1 MAKHSFPWLLV
12 RSFRFQRKHPTT
24 GFTLLELL
32 ISVFIGGIITSTLL
46 YSVVELLRVN
56 QRESSRA
63 ETQREMQLAMDYIS
77 SELRQAVFVYDG
89 RCLSGPGNFVLNG
102 CPGVTSFLPN
112 AINTQPAGAGVGT
125 TPVLAFWR
133 VDQLPQVL
141 INLCAANASS
151 LSNDVSPISGV
162 PCLSRRTYSLVVYYL
177 DTTNDNS
184 TWSGRARLKRYA
196 LTQFTATGTPNP
208 GWVDPTTTNN
218 NFLGWPFEATGIN
231 LQTAARFSD
240 GITVNPHVLTGA
252 IQLGSAPVLVDFV
265 DRPTTQNSTATACPG
280 DSVAAGSLPRFVRS
294 PSDVTAPNITS
305 FYACVRGGGF
315 MDATGNPNNS
325 GTPSNTGGRNQETA
339 IFLRGNAA
347 GRAGVPLTAN
357 VVFDLQTRVLSR
369 GSFEKSPAP
378 Q

>member
-46 YSVVELLRVN
+46 YSVVELLKVN

-77 SELRQAVFVYDG
+77 AELRQAVFVYDG
-89 RCLSGPGNFVLNG
+89 SCLTGTGAFAANA
-102 CPGVTSFLPN
+102 CPGITSFLPT
-112 AINTQPAGAGVGT
+112 AINTQPAGAAAGT

-141 INLCAANASS
+141 INLCAANSAN
-151 LSNDVSPISGV
+151 LNLATNPNPPAGINGV

-177 DTTNDNS
+177 DTTNAGN

-196 LTQFTATGTPNP
+196 LTQFTATGAPNT

-218 NFLGWPFEATGIN
+218 NFLGWPYAATGTN
-231 LQTAARFSD
+231 LQTQGTLSD
-240 GITVNPHVLTGA
+240 GSANPYAGA
-252 IQLGSAPVLVDFV
+252 IAGQAVTPPVLVDFV
-265 DRPTTQNSTATACPG
+265 DDPTTTGSTATACPG
-280 DSVAAGSLPRFVRS
+280 DSVAAGSLPPFVRS
-294 PSDVTAPNITS
+294 PSGLTVTS

-315 MDATGNPNNS
+315 TA
-325 GTPSNTGGRNQETA
+325 GTQNNTGGRNQETA
-339 IFLRGNAA
+339 VFLRGNAA
-347 GRAGVPLTAN
+347 GRAGVPLTAK

>member
-1 MAKHSFPWLLV
+1 MAKHSFPWLLA
-12 RSFRFQRKHPTT
+12 RSFRSQRKHPTT

-46 YSVVELLRVN
+46 YSVVELLKVN

-77 SELRQAVFVYDG
+77 AELRQAVFVYDG
-89 RCLSGPGNFVLNG
+89 SCLTGTGTFAADA
-102 CPGVTSFLPN
+102 CPGVTNFLPT
-112 AINTQPAGAGVGT
+112 AINTQPTGTAAGT

-133 VDQLPQVL
+133 VDPLPQVL
-141 INLCAANASS
+141 INLCAANAAN
-151 LSNDVSPISGV
+151 LNLTTNPNPPAGINGV

-177 DTTNDNS
+177 DTTNTGG
-184 TWSGRARLKRYA
+184 TWAGRARLKRYA
-196 LTQFTATGTPNP
+196 LTQFTATGAPNT

-218 NFLGWPFEATGIN
+218 KFLGWPYEATGNN
-231 LQTAARFSD
+231 LQTAGTLSD
-240 GITVNPHVLTGA
+240 GSTNPYAGAIAGVAVNP
-252 IQLGSAPVLVDFV
+252 PVLVDFV
-265 DRPTTQNSTATACPG
+265 DTPVTPGSTATACPG
-280 DSVAAGSLPRFVRS
+280 DSVTAGSLPPFVRS
-294 PSDVTAPNITS
+294 PSGTTVTS

-315 MDATGNPNNS
+315 TAGIQN
-325 GTPSNTGGRNQETA
+325 NTGGRNQETA
-339 IFLRGNAA
+339 VFLRGNAA
-347 GRAGVPLTAN
+347 GRAGVPSTAK